1 MHVRSIS
8 RLILVTLLL
17 GCTLS
22 GQVAAQSPTS
32 STTAGQTPPGVFGT
46 NTANGDGVFGK
57 ATTGRG
63 VVGISASG
71 SGVQGNSQDGRGVV
85 GISDTRPGVEGR
97 SQSHV
102 GVWGTTEA
110 QTGAG
115 GEFYNTGG
123 GDLIRAGAGGLFRV
137 TNTGDVF
144 VRGQPVSATGPEGPP
159 GSPGLPGPPGSQG
172 PPGPPGAPVQTVAVC
187 GGGGGQGRC
196 NCTGREIAR
205 QVASPT
211 TPGCSVT
218 ADTGACAIPV
228 GASGVCCVC
237 AP

>member
-1 MHVRSIS
+1 MHVPSIS
-8 RLILVTLLL
+8 RLLLVILLL
-17 GCTLS
+17 GCALS
-22 GQVAAQSPTS
+22 IRVAAQFPTPS
-32 STTAGQTPPGVFGT
+32 ISTSQTPPGVFGT
-46 NTANGDGVFGK
+46 STANGDGVFGK

-63 VVGISASG
+63 VVGVSASG
-71 SGVQGNSQDGRGVV
+71 SGVQGNSQEGRGVV
-85 GISDTRPGVEGR
+85 GLSETRAGVEGQSR
-97 SQSHV
+97 SHV

-115 GEFYNTGG
+115 GEFHNTGG

-137 TNTGDVF
+137 SNTGDVF
-144 VRGQPVSATGPEGPP
+144 VRGQPVRAAGPEGPP
-159 GSPGLPGPPGSQG
+159 GSPGVPGPPGPQG
-172 PPGPPGAPVQTVAVC
+172 PPGPPGAPVHTVAVC

-205 QVASPT
+205 QVATPT

>member
-8 RLILVTLLL
+8 RLVLITLLL
-17 GCTLS
+17 GCAWS
-22 GQVAAQSPTS
+22 RQVAAQSPTS
-32 STTAGQTPPGVFGT
+32 STSTRQTPPGVVGT
-46 NTANGDGVFGK
+46 SAANGDGVFGQ

-71 SGVQGNSQDGRGVV
+71 SGVQGNSQEGRGVV
-85 GISDTRPGVEGR
+85 GISDTRTGVEGR
-97 SQSHV
+97 SHSHV

-115 GEFYNTGG
+115 GEFHNTGG
-123 GDLIRAGAGGLFRV
+123 GDLIRAGVGGLFRV
-137 TNTGDVF
+137 TNTGDVL
-144 VRGQPVSATGPEGPP
+144 VRGQPISATGPEGPS
-159 GSPGLPGPPGSQG
+159 GSPGLPGPPGPQ
-172 PPGPPGAPVQTVAVC
+172 GPPGAPVHTVAVC
-187 GGGGGQGRC
+187 GGGSGQGKC

-205 QVASPT
+205 QVASPA

-228 GASGVCCVC
+228 GATGVCCVC